1 MKPNLLMI
9 VLMSAASLT
18 GVAPSYA
25 QEVLRIGAPLAL
37 TGALADAGVKSK
49 QGYDVC
55 ISAVNDKGG
64 VDVNGK
70 KMKLEL
76 VEYDYQSDT
85 SRAVQIVQRLINV
98 DSVPFLLAPY
108 GSGDTKATAVVAERN
123 GVPMIAAAAATP
135 SVFDQNFQ
143 NLFGILFPNRM
154 ITDQEV
160 AYYKQSVPDVKK
172 VAILALNSLFP
183 KAIAGELAE
192 SAKVGGL
199 EVVYNNIY
207 SPDTTD
213 FSNALTQIKG
223 LNADW
228 IYATGYTQDLIT
240 IRRQMNDLGVTA
252 KIVSMTAGPAYPE
265 FADNVQGLAENV
277 TTNSWWHENA
287 NYNDSNYFGSSLK
300 YNEIFVQRFK
310 RNATYLE
317 AAATAACETLV
328 LAIQEAKST
337 SPDAVRK
344 VLREKTFETFYGPV
358 HFGKTG
364 QNDFNAALV
373 MQIQKGKLVVLAPA
387 NLKQGELKVGFPVA
401 K

>member
-1 MKPNLLMI
+1 MKQSLSRFGLL
-9 VLMSAASLT
+9 SAVTLLGLAS
-18 GVAPSYA
+18 ASA
-25 QEVLRIGAPLAL
+25 QEALRIGAPLAL

-55 ISAVNDKGG
+55 ISAVNEKGG
-64 VDVNGK
+64 VNVGGK

-76 VEYDYQSDT
+76 VEYDYQSET
-85 SRAVQIVQRLINV
+85 SRAVQMVQRLINV
-98 DSVPFLLAPY
+98 DKVPFLLAPY
-108 GSGDTKATAVVAERN
+108 GSGDTKATAVVAERY
-123 GVPMIAAAAATP
+123 GVPMVAASAATP

-160 AYYKQSVPDVKK
+160 AYYKKTAPEVKK

-192 SAKVGGL
+192 SAKGAGYD
-199 EVVYNNIY
+199 VVYNTIY

-223 LNADW
+223 LNPDW
-228 IYATGYTQDLIT
+228 IYATGYTQDLIN

-265 FADNVQGLAENV
+265 FAENVKTLAENV
-277 TTNSWWHENA
+277 ATNSWWHENA
-287 NYNDSNYFGSSLK
+287 NYTDAFLFGSSLK
-300 YNEIFVQRFK
+300 YNEIFNQRFK

-328 LAIQEAKST
+328 LAIQEAGTT
-337 SPDAVRK
+337 SAEEVRK
-344 VLREKTFETFYGPV
+344 HLREKTFETFYGPV
-358 HFGKTG
+358 RFGKTG

-373 MQIQKGKLVVLAPA
+373 MQIQSGKLVVLAPE
-387 NLKQGELKVGFPVA
+387 NLKQGELKIGVPPG